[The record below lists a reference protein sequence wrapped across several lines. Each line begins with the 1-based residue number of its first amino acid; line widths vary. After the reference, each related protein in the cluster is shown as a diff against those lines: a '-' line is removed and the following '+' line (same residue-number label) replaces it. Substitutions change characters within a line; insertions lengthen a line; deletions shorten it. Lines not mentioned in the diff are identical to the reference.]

1 MGAVVGRHLPS
12 YCESGWSVIGNEV
25 VEVAHTAMECSVVQ
39 CHSTMKW
46 DASHIDASEG
56 SYELA

>member
-1 MGAVVGRHLPS
+1 MGALVGLHLPS

-25 VEVAHTAMECSVVQ
+25 VEVAHTAIE

-46 DASHIDASEG
+46 DANHVDVGEG
-56 SYELA
+56 SDELA